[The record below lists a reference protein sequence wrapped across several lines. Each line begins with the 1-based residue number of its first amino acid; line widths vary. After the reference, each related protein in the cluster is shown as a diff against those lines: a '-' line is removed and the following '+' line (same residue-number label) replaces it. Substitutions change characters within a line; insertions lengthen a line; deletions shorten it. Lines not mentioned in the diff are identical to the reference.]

1 MISSA
6 FSKLAESN
14 NKGFRFRGKEPG
26 RLENF
31 SDACFALAI
40 TLLLI
45 STSPP
50 TTFDQI
56 KRFAWELIP
65 FAVCITFIVLIWYE
79 HFVFYYRYGVREG
92 TIIVWNS
99 LFIILVLFYVYPLKF
114 LFTKLTLIPISII
127 FDVEILKPEANAIR
141 NTDVGAL
148 MIIYGLG
155 ASAVFFVVMFMY
167 KSALSRAAELELN
180 EIEIFD
186 TKASIRTNFL
196 MALIPLLSAFLA
208 MIFYSNPFLAGV
220 IPGLTYFLY
229 SPVMFINGAKTHKR
243 RKRLVE
249 TYLPSEASPASS
261 NAGEPI

>member
-14 NKGFRFRGKEPG
+14 NKEFRFRGKEPG

-50 TTFDQI
+50 TTFEQV
-56 KRFAWELIP
+56 KRFTWELIP
-65 FAVCITFIVLIWYE
+65 FAVCIVFIVLIWYE
-79 HFVFYYRYGVREG
+79 HFVFYYRYGLREG
-92 TIIVWNS
+92 KIIVWNS

-114 LFTKLTLIPISII
+114 LFTKLTLIPISMI
-127 FDVEILKPEANAIR
+127 FDNSEMLKAETDAIR
-141 NTDVGAL
+141 NTDVAIL
-148 MIIYGLG
+148 MMIYGFG
-155 ASAVFFVVMFMY
+155 AAAVFFVIMFMY
-167 KSALSRAAELELN
+167 KAALAKSDELELN

-186 TKASIRTNFL
+186 TKASIRSNML
-196 MALIPLLSAFLA
+196 MALVPLLSAFFA
-208 MIFYSNPFLAGV
+208 IIFQWSPFLSGI
-220 IPGLTYFLY
+220 IPGFTYFLY
-229 SPVMFINGAKTHKR
+229 SPVMFINGSRTHKQ
-243 RKRLVE
+243 RKKLLE
-249 TYLPSEASPASS
+249 SYLSSSASS